1 MASSTSAPGRRSRPR
16 RKARRV
22 ERLLTRYP
30 RAKRLRA
37 ESSPEGTSVSR
48 WSETPTRGLNARS
61 RERTRVLPRSNDQRR
76 AKRQDR
82 KTTHAKRADR
92 APEANPTTR
101 ATTDHDRG
109 RSAQGPQGATPHAPA
124 RRAAHGACARKNGD
138 RATPG
143 TPDSDRRGHQGP
155 TLWRRPQ
162 NEREERRRGHHRQGY
177 SQRDAHP
184 QGADEEGDEGGAL
197 LPSRGLAA
205 TAHITDDEATTVP
218 TRGRNRAGI
227 ACRPRADGTNVAA
240 RDRTQDNRAQA
251 AHSIE
256 TPQ

>member
-1 MASSTSAPGRRSRPR
+1 MPNRARRAHPSVGGAKLRPGGLTLEAARGLACCLGRTTSVGRNARIGRRRTQSALTAHPR
-16 RKARRV
+16 RTRQRGRRPITIGVGALKGLKAR
-22 ERLLTRYP
+22 P
-30 RAKRLRA
+30 
-37 ESSPEGTSVSR
+37 
-48 WSETPTRGLNARS
+48 
-61 RERTRVLPRSNDQRR
+61 
-76 AKRQDR
+76 
-82 KTTHAKRADR
+82 
-92 APEANPTTR
+92 
-101 ATTDHDRG
+101 
-109 RSAQGPQGATPHAPA
+109 PHAPA

-138 RATPG
+138 RTTPG
-143 TPDSDRRGHQGP
+143 TPDPDRRGHQGP

-184 QGADEEGDEGGAL
+184 QGADEEGEEGDEGGAL